1 MVCGK
6 GRVSL
11 HEVGGPAKSVTCGPR
26 RFHGRSAL
34 AIAVRDTAIILNPRA
49 RSERADALVEEL
61 HQLAPEAEIF
71 LTTMAGDARRL
82 AAEAVTEGFR
92 NVVAAGGDGTVN
104 EVVNGLAGS
113 SVNLGVLPVGTMN
126 VFAKEHG
133 LPAGLAAAWAIIQEG
148 RIREIDLAAANGAH
162 FIQLAGI
169 GLDAQIVK
177 ETPWESKKTLGPMS
191 YLLSA
196 AAIAVRTPPTIVV
209 EAADGV
215 HEGCFVLVGNGRYY
229 GMKLVLF
236 PEARPDDG
244 LLDILIFKNLG
255 YLDIARYL
263 GGVLLGKHTALSDV
277 SYFQS
282 PAVQIHSAEAVPI
295 EVDGELSGMLPV
307 NVRVTGKLRIF
318 VP

>member
-1 MVCGK
+1 M
-6 GRVSL
+6 
-11 HEVGGPAKSVTCGPR
+11 
-26 RFHGRSAL
+26 
-34 AIAVRDTAIILNPRA
+34 RDTAIILNPRA
-49 RSERADALVEEL
+49 RSEQADALVDEL
-61 HQLAPEAEIF
+61 HRLAPEAEIL
-71 LTTMAGDARRL
+71 LTTQAGDARRF
-82 AAEAVTEGFR
+82 AAEAVAKGFR

-113 SVNLGVLPVGTMN
+113 DVNLGVLPVGTMN
-126 VFAKEHG
+126 VFSKEHE
-133 LPAGLAAAWAIIQEG
+133 LPAGLAAAWNVIREG
-148 RIREIDLAAANGAH
+148 RIREIDLAAADGAH

-177 ETPWESKKTLGPMS
+177 ETPWESKKTLGPVS

-196 AAIAVRTPPTIVV
+196 AAIAVRTPPTIIV
-209 EAADGV
+209 ETPEGT
-215 HEGCFVLVGNGRYY
+215 HEGCFVLIGNGRYY

-236 PEARPDDG
+236 PEAQPDDG

-263 GGVLLGKHTALSDV
+263 GGVLLGKHTELSDV
-277 SYFQS
+277 TYFQA
-282 PAVQIHSAEAVPI
+282 PAAKIHSTEDVPI
-295 EVDGELSGMLPV
+295 EVDGELSGMLPA